1 MHNSYIHNACN
12 TYAFVMENLL
22 CLPDESRKTF
32 ALTTLRPKFFNAFIC
47 NPSRELVLKSF
58 FMNAHFHICFD
69 EIKQ

>member
-1 MHNSYIHNACN
+1 MHNACK

-47 NPSRELVLKSF
+47 NPSRELVF
-58 FMNAHFHICFD
+58 
-69 EIKQ
+69 EILFLLLNTIRYVL